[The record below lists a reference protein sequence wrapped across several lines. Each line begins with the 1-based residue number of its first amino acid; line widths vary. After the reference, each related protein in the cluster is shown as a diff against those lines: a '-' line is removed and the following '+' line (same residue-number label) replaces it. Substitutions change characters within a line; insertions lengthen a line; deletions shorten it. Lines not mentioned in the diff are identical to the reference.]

1 MPDLTL
7 DRVTYAD
14 PAVVALTAEVQDYY
28 RTIYGGPDDAPLAD
42 EQLVPPAGTFLLARL
57 DGEPVGM
64 GGWRKV
70 EGVEALGGAHPAE
83 LRRMYTAPAARHRGV
98 ARALLTELERTAAE
112 HGADVMVLSTG
123 GRQADAVAFYRACGY
138 VDILVF
144 GYWASAEGIVCL
156 GRRLTGWSVPDAGKG
171 GPAPAVEPA

>member
-7 DRVTYAD
+7 LRVPYAD

-28 RTIYGGPDDAPLAD
+28 RQIYGGPDDSPLPD
-42 EQLVPPAGTFLLARL
+42 EQLVPPAGLFLLARL

-70 EGVEALGGAHPAE
+70 RDVPALGGGHPAE

-123 GRQADAVAFYRACGY
+123 GIQADAVAFYRACGY
-138 VDILVF
+138 VDIAPF
-144 GYWASAEGIVCL
+144 GHWADAPGIVCL
-156 GRRLTGWSVPDAGKG
+156 ARRLSR
-171 GPAPAVEPA
+171 

>member
-1 MPDLTL
+1 VPSLTL

-28 RTIYGGPDDAPLAD
+28 RQIYGGPDDSPLAD
-42 EQLVPPAGTFLLARL
+42 EELVPPAGLFLLARL

-70 EGVEALGGAHPAE
+70 TDVEALSGEQPAE

-98 ARALLTELERTAAE
+98 GRAPGRRDGPVDGRDPDGRGRLLPRLRLRR
-112 HGADVMVLSTG
+112 HRSVRSLG
-123 GRQADAVAFYRACGY
+123 GRARHRLPRPASGGLNVTTLSGSVVGHSWLKAV
-138 VDILVF
+138 
-144 GYWASAEGIVCL
+144 
-156 GRRLTGWSVPDAGKG
+156 
-171 GPAPAVEPA
+171 

>member
-1 MPDLTL
+1 MPALTL

-14 PAVVALTAEVQDYY
+14 PAVVALTAEVQGYY
-28 RTIYGGPDDAPLAD
+28 RQIYGGPDDSPLG
-42 EQLVPPAGTFLLARL
+42 EEELVPPAGLFLLARL
-57 DGEPVGM
+57 DDEPVGM

-70 EGVEALGGAHPAE
+70 GDVEALGGEHPAE

-123 GRQADAVAFYRACGY
+123 GRQADAVAFYRSCGY
-138 VDILVF
+138 VDIDEF
-144 GYWASAEGIVCL
+144 GHWAGSAGIVCL
-156 GRRLTGWSVPDAGKG
+156 GRRLTG
-171 GPAPAVEPA
+171 

>member
-1 MPDLTL
+1 MSDLPLDEKDAVPDLTL

-28 RTIYGGPDDAPLAD
+28 RQIYGGPDDSPLAED
-42 EQLVPPAGTFLLARL
+42 ELVPPAGLFLLARL
-57 DGEPVGM
+57 DGEPAGM

-70 EGVEALGGAHPAE
+70 DGVEALGGERPAE

-98 ARALLTELERTAAE
+98 ARALLTELERGAAE

-123 GRQADAVAFYRACGY
+123 WRQQDAVAFYRSCGY
-138 VDILVF
+138 TDIGVF
-144 GYWASAEGIVCL
+144 GHWAEAEGIVCL
-156 GRRLTGWSVPDAGKG
+156 GRRLAG
-171 GPAPAVEPA
+171 

>member
-14 PAVVALTAEVQDYY
+14 PAVVTLTAEVQEYY
-28 RTIYGGPDDAPLAD
+28 RQIYGGPDDSPLAD
-42 EQLVPPAGTFLLARL
+42 EELVPPAGLFLLARL

-70 EGVEALGGAHPAE
+70 GDVEALGGEHPAE
-83 LRRMYTAPAARHRGV
+83 LRRMYTAPSARHRGV
-98 ARALLTELERTAAE
+98 ARALLTELERGAAE

-123 GRQADAVAFYRACGY
+123 GRQQDAVAFYRSCGY
-138 VDILVF
+138 TDIAPF
-144 GYWASAEGIVCL
+144 GHWAKAEGIVCL
-156 GRRLTGWSVPDAGKG
+156 GRRLAG
-171 GPAPAVEPA
+171 

>member
-1 MPDLTL
+1 VPDLTL

-28 RTIYGGPDDAPLAD
+28 RQIYGGPDDSPLAD
-42 EQLVPPAGTFLLARL
+42 EELVPPAGLFLLARL

-70 EGVEALGGAHPAE
+70 TAVEALGGEQPAE

-98 ARALLTELERTAAE
+98 ARALLTELERSAAQY
-112 HGADVMVLSTG
+112 GADVMVLSTG
-123 GRQADAVAFYRACGY
+123 GIQTDAVAFYRACGY
-138 VDILVF
+138 VDIAPF
-144 GYWASAEGIVCL
+144 GHWAAAPGIVCL
-156 GRRLTGWSVPDAGKG
+156 GRRLAG
-171 GPAPAVEPA
+171 